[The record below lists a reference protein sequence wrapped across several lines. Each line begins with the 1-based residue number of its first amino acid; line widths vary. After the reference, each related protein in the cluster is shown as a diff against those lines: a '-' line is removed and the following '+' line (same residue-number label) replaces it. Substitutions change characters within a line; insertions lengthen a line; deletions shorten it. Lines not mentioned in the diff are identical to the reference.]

1 MGIYTWMLEH
11 HPQARMNRVIYDM
24 QQSRGGVAG
33 FKSFGHESMGFMSDA
48 ATIGLGLYTRGVS
61 LTSGKTQVDAV
72 LGQGIFYDPG
82 NVDMSSYGIYGYIA
96 LENAKLRKSPRQ
108 DMTLPGSPGRQIPK
122 TRGGTKSSRGGKSGS
137 SRSPQTLKP
146 FWSNGKPKCRKGYR
160 YDFKRKMCVKKS

>member
-1 MGIYTWMLEH
+1 MGVASWLMEH

-24 QQSRGGVAG
+24 QQSRGGLAG

-48 ATIGLGLYTRGVS
+48 ATVGLAIYTRGVS
-61 LTSGKTQVDAV
+61 LTTSKTQVDAV

-82 NVDMSSYGIYGYIA
+82 KIDVTSYGVAGYNLQLIMDS
-96 LENAKLRKSPRQ
+96 RMSPRQ
-108 DMTLPGSPGRQIPK
+108 DMTLSGSPGRQIPK
-122 TRGGTKSSRGGKSGS
+122 TRGGTKSSRGAK
-137 SRSPQTLKP
+137 SPQTLKP

>member
-1 MGIYTWMLEH
+1 MGIVTWMIEH

-33 FKSFGHESMGFMSDA
+33 FKSFGHESIGFMSDV
-48 ATIGLGLYTRGVS
+48 ATIGLAVYTRGLS
-61 LTSGKTQVDAV
+61 LTTQKTQLDAV
-72 LGQGIFYDPG
+72 LGQGLFYDPG
-82 NVDMSSYGIYGYIA
+82 KVDVTSYGVTGYY
-96 LENAKLRKSPRQ
+96 LQQLQEKGKSPSQ

-122 TRGGTKSSRGGKSGS
+122 TLGGTKSFRGAK
-137 SRSPQTLKP
+137 SPQTLKP

>member
-1 MGIYTWMLEH
+1 MGVLSWVTEH

-33 FKSFGHESMGFMSDA
+33 FKSLGHESMGFMSDA
-48 ATIGLGLYTRGVS
+48 ATIGLAFYTRGVS
-61 LTSGKTQVDAV
+61 LASQKTQVDIV

-82 NVDMSSYGIYGYIA
+82 KVDVTSYGVTGYY
-96 LENAKLRKSPRQ
+96 LKQLQEKGKSPGQ

-122 TRGGTKSSRGGKSGS
+122 TPGGTKSSRGAK
-137 SRSPQTLKP
+137 SPQTLKP

>member
-1 MGIYTWMLEH
+1 MGIVTWIIEH

-33 FKSFGHESMGFMSDA
+33 FKSFGHETRGFMSDA
-48 ATIGLGLYTRGVS
+48 LTIGSAFITRGVS
-61 LTSGKTQVDAV
+61 ISTQSSQVNMV

-82 NVDMSSYGIYGYIA
+82 KIDVTSYGVTGYY
-96 LENAKLRKSPRQ
+96 LKQLQDKQSPRQ
-108 DMTLPGSPGRQIPK
+108 DTLTLTPGVRVPK
-122 TRGGTKSSRGGKSGS
+122 TRGGTRSSRA
-137 SRSPQTLKP
+137 SPGAQTLKP